1 LLRGAS
7 SGSSV
12 VGEWRGAPLAL
23 ERVSAG
29 YRPRRGDEIKDVI
42 REVTLTLG
50 EGEIVVLVGANG
62 AGKSTCLRVLSG
74 VLAPR
79 QGKARLFGRD
89 IAELSRREVASQIA
103 VVAQGDEAA
112 TGFRV
117 DQVVM
122 MGRSPH
128 QGSWHRPTPG
138 DDVAVADALGAC
150 GIEHL
155 AHRLVAEL
163 SGGEQKL
170 VSLARAFAQDTRILL
185 LDEPSAHLDARR
197 TVTLLDRVTLRV
209 RERGTAC
216 LAIVHDLNLA
226 AAFADRV
233 VLLHQ
238 GSVRAEG
245 PPHEVMTAENLRV
258 VLGLELEVGAVG
270 GAAVFVPRLARNRA

>member
-1 LLRGAS
+1 MLRGAS

-12 VGEWRGAPLAL
+12 VGEPRGAPLAL

-29 YRPRRGDEIKDVI
+29 YRSRGGEEIKDVI

-50 EGEIVVLVGANG
+50 EGEVVVLVGANG

-74 VLAPR
+74 VLPPR

-103 VVAQGDEAA
+103 VVAQGDEVA

-128 QGSWHRPTPG
+128 QGELDPIDAG
-138 DDVAVADALGAC
+138 DDAAVADALGAC

-185 LDEPSAHLDARR
+185 LDEPSAHLDVRR
-197 TVTLLDRVTLRV
+197 TVALLERVTLRV
-209 RERGTAC
+209 RERRTAC

-238 GSVRAEG
+238 GSVA
-245 PPHEVMTAENLRV
+245 
-258 VLGLELEVGAVG
+258 
-270 GAAVFVPRLARNRA
+270 PRGRPAR